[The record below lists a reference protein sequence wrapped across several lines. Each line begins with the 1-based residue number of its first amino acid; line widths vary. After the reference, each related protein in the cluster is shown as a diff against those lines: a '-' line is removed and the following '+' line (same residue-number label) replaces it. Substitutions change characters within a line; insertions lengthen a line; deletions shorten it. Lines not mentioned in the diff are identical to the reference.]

1 MPSKSAFADFMFKK
15 AEKAWFSKLEV
26 GGDFMERTLTDFA
39 VTFSDIQELQQLQQK
54 LLRMSMVLNSC
65 LEVASHLEGHC
76 QRLIAIN
83 DIKYPSGL
91 VLKAIKNYMTDVK
104 IHKQS
109 LAMIKQSLEGT
120 EGLVSRTIFIPSLP
134 KKVS

>member
-1 MPSKSAFADFMFKK
+1 MPSKSAFAEFMLQK

-26 GGDFMERTLTDFA
+26 GGEFMGRTQTDFA
-39 VTFSDIQELQQLQQK
+39 VTFSDIQEQQQLQQK

-76 QRLIAIN
+76 QRLIAIS

-91 VLKAIKNYMTDVK
+91 ILKVNKNYMIDVERCFTW
-104 IHKQS
+104 I
-109 LAMIKQSLEGT
+109 
-120 EGLVSRTIFIPSLP
+120 TIT
-134 KKVS
+134 